1 LGLVLLPLA
10 LVGCQRSHII
20 NGDDARS
27 CEIQGFP
34 PGTDANID
42 CAFKRE
48 AEREENGE
56 PPPEQHSTTL
66 PQSPAPPRPGGVAQ
80 TIVIAAASGAAT
92 PIVFAISVDAACN
105 ADGVPEVVVE
115 TQPKHGAVTMT
126 PREDFA
132 RLAHNNPPAVCA
144 EKRVAGI
151 AVEYMAA
158 PDYAGPDFI
167 AFRTK
172 THAGDA
178 IVFRIP
184 IKVAPPPPPSDASD

>member
-1 LGLVLLPLA
+1 LA
-10 LVGCQRSHII
+10 LIGCHRSHII
-20 NGDDARS
+20 NGDDARY

-42 CAFKRE
+42 CASKRE

-56 PPPEQHSTTL
+56 APPQQHSMTL
-66 PQSPAPPRPGGVAQ
+66 QQSPPPPRPGGVAQ
-80 TIVIAAASGAAT
+80 IIAIAAASGAAT

-105 ADGVPEVVVE
+105 ADGVPAVVVE
-115 TQPKHGAVTMT
+115 TQPKHGAVSMT

-151 AVEYMAA
+151 AVEYKAA
-158 PDYAGPDFI
+158 SDYVGPDFI
-167 AFRTK
+167 AFRTM